1 MTAAPRVVSVI
12 VPCRNELAHMGD
24 FLAGVR
30 AQTLPSGWTVE
41 IVVADGMS
49 DDGTRQAVDAAAAG
63 DPRVVAVDNPGR
75 IVSTGLNR
83 ALVAS
88 RGEVIVRMDVHTR
101 YAPDY
106 VATCLDAI
114 ETTGADV
121 VGGAWHAETASD
133 AGPMAQA
140 IAAAFQSRWV
150 TGGALSRQLDHDGEV
165 DTVYLGA
172 WPRRTFERHGG
183 FDEQLVRNQD
193 DEHNLRI
200 VRGGGTVWQSS
211 RIRSW
216 YRPRAHL
223 GQVFRQYR
231 QYGYW
236 KPFVM
241 RKHRQAA
248 APRQL
253 APLALVAALAT
264 TAIASLVAVVAGA
277 ASAAATTTVALAS
290 AAFAFVWGGY
300 ALAVVIA
307 SAAVARES
315 GLDAAAALRVP
326 AVVAAYHVAYGIGS
340 VAGWLDVLRGRPGDE
355 RQATLTR

>member
-1 MTAAPRVVSVI
+1 MTAAARVVSVV
-12 VPCRNELAHMGD
+12 VPCRNERSDIAD
-24 FLAGVR
+24 FLAGLR
-30 AQTLPSGWTVE
+30 AQALPPGWTLEV
-41 IVVADGMS
+41 VVADGMS
-49 DDGTRQAVDAAAAG
+49 DDGTRKALDDAAAA
-63 DPRVVAVDNPGR
+63 DPCVVAVDNPGR

-83 ALVAS
+83 ALAVS
-88 RGEVIVRMDVHTR
+88 RGEVVVRMDVHTR

-106 VATCLDAI
+106 VAMCLEAI
-114 ETTGADV
+114 ESTGADV
-121 VGGAWHAETASD
+121 VGGAWHAETT
-133 AGPMAQA
+133 AGAAPMAQA

-150 TGGALSRQLDHDGEV
+150 TGGALSRRLDHDGPV

-183 FDEQLVRNQD
+183 FDEHLVRNQD

-241 RKHRQAA
+241 GKHRQAA
-248 APRQL
+248 AARQL
-253 APLALVAALAT
+253 APLALVAALTT
-264 TAIASLVAVVAGA
+264 TAIASVLAIVAGA
-277 ASAAATTTVALAS
+277 AFGGAATTIAVALA
-290 AAFAFVWGGY
+290 AFALVWGGY
-300 ALAVVIA
+300 ALAVVVT
-307 SAAVARES
+307 SAAVAREA
-315 GLDAAAALRVP
+315 GLDKATALRVP
-326 AVVAAYHVAYGIGS
+326 AVVATYHVAYGIGS
-340 VAGWLDVLRGRPGDE
+340 VVGWLDVLRGRPGDE